1 MLWKWVLVLL
11 SSLVFIVAA
20 SIVIFDGM
28 KNIRVKEENYIT
40 FEGLIERE
48 IISTSSSWDLKYR
61 FLDFL

>member
-48 IISTSSSWDLKYR
+48 SISTSSSWDLKYR